1 MQIEKLNDD
10 KLKVVLNKKDLK
22 ENDIDLNTFMA
33 NSLDSQELFLDILD
47 IAEEK
52 FNFYVDDSK
61 LLIESI
67 SLANDI
73 FIFTITKV
81 NENISTNT
89 SINNIYCFNS
99 FDHLADALKLINLS
113 INKIYTY
120 NNRFYLIL
128 DKDNDL
134 NYILNEFSD
143 YKISS
148 DYLEN
153 IFIEHGTL
161 YKN

>member
-99 FDHLADALKLINLS
+99 FDHLADTLKLINLS

-128 DKDNDL
+128 DKDNDS

-161 YKN
+161 YKI

>member
-161 YKN
+161 YKI

>member
-120 NNRFYLIL
+120 NNRFYLFL
-128 DKDNDL
+128 DKDNDS

-161 YKN
+161 YKI

>member
-1 MQIEKLNDD
+1 MQIDKLNDD

-73 FIFTITKV
+73 FIFTIIT
-81 NENISTNT
+81 I
-89 SINNIYCFNS
+89 
-99 FDHLADALKLINLS
+99 
-113 INKIYTY
+113 
-120 NNRFYLIL
+120 
-128 DKDNDL
+128 
-134 NYILNEFSD
+134 
-143 YKISS
+143 
-148 DYLEN
+148 
-153 IFIEHGTL
+153 
-161 YKN
+161 

>member
-10 KLKVVLNKKDLK
+10 KLKVVLSKKDLK

-81 NENISTNT
+81 L
-89 SINNIYCFNS
+89 CKF
-99 FDHLADALKLINLS
+99 
-113 INKIYTY
+113 
-120 NNRFYLIL
+120 FY
-128 DKDNDL
+128 
-134 NYILNEFSD
+134 FV
-143 YKISS
+143 
-148 DYLEN
+148 
-153 IFIEHGTL
+153 
-161 YKN
+161 

>member
-99 FDHLADALKLINLS
+99 FDHLADTLKLINLS

-143 YKISS
+143 YKFSS

>member
-81 NENISTNT
+81 NENISNST

-143 YKISS
+143 YKFSS

-153 IFIEHGTL
+153 IFIEHGIL

>member
-1 MQIEKLNDD
+1 MQIEKLNDG

-81 NENISTNT
+81 NENISIST

-143 YKISS
+143 YKFSS

>member
-128 DKDNDL
+128 DKDNDS

-143 YKISS
+143 YKFSS

>member
-1 MQIEKLNDD
+1 MLLTRVCASITLYAIVSAY
-10 KLKVVLNKKDLK
+10 KV
-22 ENDIDLNTFMA
+22 
-33 NSLDSQELFLDILD
+33 ELFLDILD

-99 FDHLADALKLINLS
+99 FDHLADTLKLINLS

-128 DKDNDL
+128 DKDNDS

-161 YKN
+161 YKI

>member
-128 DKDNDL
+128 DKDNDS

-143 YKISS
+143 YKIYS

-161 YKN
+161 YKI

>member
-143 YKISS
+143 YKFSS

-153 IFIEHGTL
+153 IFIEHGIL

>member
-73 FIFTITKV
+73 FIFTITKF

-128 DKDNDL
+128 DKDNDS

-161 YKN
+161 YKI

>member
-128 DKDNDL
+128 DKDNDS

>member
-120 NNRFYLIL
+120 NNRFYLIF
-128 DKDNDL
+128 DKDNDS

-161 YKN
+161 YKI

>member
-1 MQIEKLNDD
+1 MQIKKLNNN
-10 KLKVVLNKKDLK
+10 KLKVVLSKKDLK

-81 NENISTNT
+81 NENISTST
-89 SINNIYCFNS
+89 SINNIYCFDS

-161 YKN
+161 YKI

>member
-128 DKDNDL
+128 DKDNDS

-161 YKN
+161 YKI

>member
-128 DKDNDL
+128 YKDNDS

-161 YKN
+161 YKI

>member
-120 NNRFYLIL
+120 NNRFYFIL
-128 DKDNDL
+128 DKDNDS

-161 YKN
+161 YKI

>member
-33 NSLDSQELFLDILD
+33 NSLNSQELFLDILD

-128 DKDNDL
+128 DKDNDS

-161 YKN
+161 YKI

>member
-10 KLKVVLNKKDLK
+10 KLKVVLNTKDLK

-52 FNFYVDDSK
+52 FNFYVNDSK

-81 NENISTNT
+81 NENISTST
-89 SINNIYCFNS
+89 SINNTYCFNS
-99 FDHLADALKLINLS
+99 FDHLSDALKLINLS

-134 NYILNEFSD
+134 KYILNEFSD
-143 YKISS
+143 YKFSS

>member
-67 SLANDI
+67 NLANDI

-81 NENISTNT
+81 NENISNST

-143 YKISS
+143 YKFSS

>member
-113 INKIYTY
+113 INKIYKYKNHY
-120 NNRFYLIL
+120 NLNLVN
-128 DKDNDL
+128 DNHL
-134 NYILNEFSD
+134 NYILNEFYD
-143 YKISS
+143 YKFFS
-148 DYLEN
+148 YNL
-153 IFIEHGTL
+153 
-161 YKN
+161 

>member
-143 YKISS
+143 YKFSS

-161 YKN
+161 YKI

>member
-143 YKISS
+143 YKFSS

>member
-10 KLKVVLNKKDLK
+10 KLKVVLNAKDLK

-89 SINNIYCFNS
+89 SIDNIYCFNS
-99 FDHLADALKLINLS
+99 FDHLADALKFINPP

-120 NNRFYLIL
+120 NDHFYLIL
-128 DKDNDL
+128 DKDSDL

-148 DYLEN
+148 DYLES

>member
-47 IAEEK
+47 MAEEK

-161 YKN
+161 YKI

>member
-67 SLANDI
+67 NLANDI

-128 DKDNDL
+128 DKDNDS

-161 YKN
+161 YKI

>member
-10 KLKVVLNKKDLK
+10 KLKVVLNKNDLK

-99 FDHLADALKLINLS
+99 FDHLADTLKLINLS

-128 DKDNDL
+128 DKDNDS

-161 YKN
+161 YKI